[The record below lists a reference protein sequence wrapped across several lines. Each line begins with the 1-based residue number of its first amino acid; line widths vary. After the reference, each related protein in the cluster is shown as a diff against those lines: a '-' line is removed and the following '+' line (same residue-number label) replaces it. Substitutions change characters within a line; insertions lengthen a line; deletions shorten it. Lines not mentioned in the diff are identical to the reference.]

1 MPWKVQWS
9 MNDLEIKCIQLD
21 IKKKQRPYDCDLT
34 FIVHGYLMYIIHLDH
49 HFFAHRLSILADFLR
64 VVDECPYIY

>member
-34 FIVHGYLMYIIHLDH
+34 FIMGTLYIIHHLDH
-49 HFFAHRLSILADFLR
+49 HFFAHMLSILADCLR
-64 VVDECPYIY
+64 IVDECLYIY